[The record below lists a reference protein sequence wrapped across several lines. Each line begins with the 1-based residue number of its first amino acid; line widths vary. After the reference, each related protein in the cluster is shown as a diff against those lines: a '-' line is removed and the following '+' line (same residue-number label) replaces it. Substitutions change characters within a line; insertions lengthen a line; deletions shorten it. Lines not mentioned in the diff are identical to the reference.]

1 MVDLYGVC
9 GCKRVGI
16 TWFLCHTHQ
25 DEMATEVA
33 DILRESDDQ

>member
-16 TWFLCHTHQ
+16 TWFLCVEHQ
-25 DEMATEVA
+25 AEMVAEVN
-33 DILRESDDQ
+33 DILGEGDE